1 MNLEVITGLAVFA
14 LVSSITPGP
23 NNIMLMS
30 SGVNFGF
37 RKTIPHMLGV
47 AVGFTLML
55 VLVGVGVMAVFDWF
69 PKSYTILKIV
79 SISYLLYLAFKIAT
93 SASPVINTDDKSN
106 PLTFMQAVLF
116 QWVNPKAWTMAV
128 TAISLYSPTRSL
140 MAIGSVALIF
150 GLINLPSVGVWAILG
165 QNLRG
170 LLNSSKKLRV
180 FNATMALLLL
190 ASLYPVVIL
199 A

>member
-47 AVGFTLML
+47 AMGFTLML

-69 PKSYTILKIV
+69 PKSFTILKIV

-93 SASPVINTDDKSN
+93 SASPVINADDKSN